1 MTGRGS
7 IRSWGRKSAAA
18 DTATI
23 TLLRRGRPS
32 GSRSSGGNGEIQ
44 VLTDAEDLVRGEPER
59 VEVEQVVGRHAES
72 SGPKDAVGMTS
83 SSDVRAS
90 RPSAALNWTAP
101 VVPSLLVNV
110 ATPRSP
116 VSGEVEPSSVFVA
129 GGGVGGAG
137 CAVHPVTTAR
147 HAATATVLRTF
158 ENVPTGSG

>member
-1 MTGRGS
+1 
-7 IRSWGRKSAAA
+7 
-18 DTATI
+18 
-23 TLLRRGRPS
+23 
-32 GSRSSGGNGEIQ
+32 
-44 VLTDAEDLVRGEPER
+44 
-59 VEVEQVVGRHAES
+59 
-72 SGPKDAVGMTS
+72 MTS

-101 VVPSLLVNV
+101 VVPSLLVKV

-137 CAVHPVTTAR
+137 CAVHPVMTTR